1 MWVRATLVVMLS
13 SVAAPCLAQST
24 ASPGPDTASPEA
36 GNDIVVMGEKADR
49 TLRDTPASVAVTT
62 AQTITDQNLID
73 MYDVL
78 QRTPNISI
86 GADRTSFTIRGIDA
100 LNVSGAGDGALASVY
115 LDGAVLPR
123 AALNTG
129 PLDLYDIAQVE
140 VFRGPQSTVQGRNA
154 LAGAVVL
161 RTTDPSYAW
170 NGKARVMLTGP
181 DGQRR
186 AAAVLG
192 GPILGD
198 QIAFRV
204 AGEIAR
210 SDGLLYNATL
220 HRDADPRQSETLRG
234 KLLFTPDP
242 CPGCGS
248 SRPTCTTAMCVV
260 PIRSN
265 STRPMNGA
273 TASSPT
279 TWRPSRGR

>member
-1 MWVRATLVVMLS
+1 M
-13 SVAAPCLAQST
+13 
-24 ASPGPDTASPEA
+24 
-36 GNDIVVMGEKADR
+36 
-49 TLRDTPASVAVTT
+49 TT

-140 VFRGPQSTVQGRNA
+140 VFRRATIDGAGRNA

-186 AAAVLG
+186 AAAALG

-220 HRDADPRQSETLRG
+220 HRDADPRQSEMLRG
-234 KLLFTPDP
+234 KLLFTPDAV
-242 CPGCGS
+242 PGCGS
-248 SRPTCTTAMCVV
+248 SRPICTTAMCVV

-265 STRPMNGA
+265 STRPMTGA

-279 TWRPSRGR
+279 TWRPSPGR